1 MSLMVRLLLKLFISP
16 ILTFFF
22 DFIFEN
28 ESAEVS
34 EPILYRQLLADMKI
48 KLYYSWLLWTS
59 EEMPLIS
66 LFWTSFSPMHFKLPF
81 IKPKS
86 IKPNVVSDEEK
97 RCIVNWLSKN
107 IILNCCDLSYYLPHR
122 QNDSPVVGA
131 KFTVNM
137 HSSPD

>member
-1 MSLMVRLLLKLFISP
+1 
-16 ILTFFF
+16 
-22 DFIFEN
+22 
-28 ESAEVS
+28 
-34 EPILYRQLLADMKI
+34 
-48 KLYYSWLLWTS
+48 
-59 EEMPLIS
+59 
-66 LFWTSFSPMHFKLPF
+66 MHFKLPF

-107 IILNCCDLSYYLPHR
+107 IILNCCDLSYYLPYR

-137 HSSPD
+137 HSSSD